1 MGQLEAN
8 MGTIS
13 AASDSVNSSLSD
25 RRSQLEGLNGVKKNL
40 TKLQFLMDLPARLQV
55 GRHVT
60 SRSEETVGPRP
71 GSGRA
76 ADGARRSQRDS
87 CPA

>member
-1 MGQLEAN
+1 MEQLEAN

-55 GRHVT
+55 GRYVT
-60 SRSEETVGPRP
+60 SRSE
-71 GSGRA
+71 
-76 ADGARRSQRDS
+76 
-87 CPA
+87 